1 LRRLRAQM
9 NYSTDVRSPAG
20 ELNPAN
26 LIGRIERLPQTPW
39 HLRARMIVGTATFFD
54 GFDLQVIAYALPV
67 LVGTW
72 KLKPDQIGFLIS
84 SGFIGQIVGALLFGW
99 LAERIG
105 RMPAL
110 AMSVGLFAVM
120 SLVCAFA
127 GDYRTLLAC
136 RLIQG
141 VGIGG
146 EVPVA
151 AAYIGEM
158 AKAKGRGRFVL
169 LYELVFSVG
178 LVCAALV
185 GFWVIPR
192 FGWQA
197 MFAIGALPAL
207 LALGLRRLLP
217 ESARW
222 LITKGRLADADAVIA
237 QVERDAVQRGLSL
250 PPVEVSA
257 VPVAASAARETRW
270 RELLQGIYLHRTLA
284 VWALWFCSYFVT
296 YGVTAWLPTLYRT
309 QFHLSVPMALGYGLI
324 TQAVGLIGSTTAAL
338 SIDKTGRRG
347 WFGFAFAVSTVPLLA
362 LWLSGAAS
370 AGMVLLC
377 ASLAYP
383 FAGSTSLSCYLY
395 TPEIYPTRLRALGC
409 STATVWLRIGS
420 AIAPTA
426 VGFVLARFGLP
437 SVFLM
442 FAAVALLGAIV
453 GGFLLT
459 ETKGRVLEE
468 ISP

>member
-1 LRRLRAQM
+1 M
-9 NYSTDVRSPAG
+9 NYSTDTRSRSTDRK
-20 ELNPAN
+20 LNPAA
-26 LIGRIERLPQTPW
+26 LIGRIERMPHTPW
-39 HLRARMIVGTATFFD
+39 HVRARVIVGTATFFD
-54 GFDLQVIAYALPV
+54 GFDIVAIAYALPV
-67 LVGTW
+67 LVGAW
-72 KLKPDQIGFLIS
+72 KLRPDEIGPLIS
-84 SGFIGQIVGALLFGW
+84 AGFVGQLIGALFFGW

-110 AMSVGLFAVM
+110 VASISVFAVM

-127 GDYRTLLAC
+127 TGYQSLLVF

-141 VGIGG
+141 IGIGG

-151 AAYIGEM
+151 AAYISEM

-169 LYELVFSVG
+169 LYELVFAVG
-178 LVCAALV
+178 LVAAALI
-185 GFWVIPR
+185 GYWVVPR

-197 MFAIGALPAL
+197 MFVIGALPAL

-222 LITKGRLADADAVIA
+222 LITKGRLAEADAVIGQIEA
-237 QVERDAVQRGLSL
+237 DAAQRGVSL
-250 PPVEVSA
+250 PPVDTSA
-257 VPVAASAARETRW
+257 VAVATVTDKPTRW
-270 RELLQGIYLHRTLA
+270 RELLEGVYFSRTVI

-296 YGVTAWLPTLYRT
+296 YGLTAWLPTLYRT
-309 QFHLSVPMALGYGLI
+309 QFHLSLPTALGYGLI
-324 TQAVGLIGSTTAAL
+324 TQAVGLVGSTTAAL
-338 SIDKTGRRG
+338 SIDRTGRRG
-347 WFGFAFAVSTVPLLA
+347 WFGFAFAIATVPLAA
-362 LWLSGAAS
+362 LWLSGAAT
-370 AGMVLLC
+370 AGTVLLC

-383 FAGSTSLSCYLY
+383 FIGSTSLSCYLY

-409 STATVWLRIGS
+409 STATVWLRLGS

-426 VGFVLARFGLP
+426 VGFILAHFGL
-437 SVFLM
+437 STVFLM

-453 GGFLLT
+453 GGLLLT